1 MKTVKK
7 SKTESQGIKGLWI
20 ELQKAK
26 KDGEKLFNMILQ
38 GKATPEAIHNL
49 VYQKSL
55 QELILFTLD
64 HRKEVTASVSRL
76 KSIEVRAEKKER
88 DLELV
93 FAWCNN
99 NPELARQ
106 PYHTSVKKAAASTK
120 IQQQTTV
127 RNNISL
133 WRQTDIRK

>member
-26 KDGEKLFNMILQ
+26 KDGEKLFNLILR
-38 GKATPEAIHNL
+38 GKAAPEAVYNL
-49 VYQKSL
+49 VYQQSL

-76 KSIEVRAEKKER
+76 KSIEVRAKKTASDR
-88 DLELV
+88 ELV
-93 FAWCNN
+93 FKWCNQH
-99 NPELARQ
+99 PKLARL
-106 PYHTSVKKAAASTK
+106 PFHTSVNKAVAATK
-120 IQQQTTV
+120 IQQHTTV
-127 RNNISL
+127 RNNISQ
-133 WRQTDIRK
+133 WRKTDIKK

>member
-7 SKTESQGIKGLWI
+7 SKTESQGIKGLLL

-26 KDGEKLFNMILQ
+26 KDGEKLFNLILQ
-38 GKATPEAIHNL
+38 EKATPEAIHNL

-133 WRQTDIRK
+133 WRETDIGK

>member
-7 SKTESQGIKGLWI
+7 SKTESQGIKGLLL
-20 ELQKAK
+20 ELQIAK
-26 KDGEKLFNMILQ
+26 KDGEKLFNLILQ

-64 HRKEVTASVSRL
+64 HRKEVTASVSRR

-133 WRQTDIRK
+133 WRETDIGK